1 MGAERIFYRMNMM
14 SMINK
19 LKKISS
25 LIFVVILSQS
35 LLTACNPGNIKE
47 DRADGEQQTEEI
59 LQSAGVSVSSVD
71 DAVFKAEKAAQSG
84 KMELAQL
91 YYIKAYDLEPTNV
104 GVLQKMADLYTDLR
118 KYDLAEVSLKL
129 ILQQQP
135 GDLKAIEQY
144 GLLLIK
150 QKKYPEAE
158 KHLIQVIAKQQ
169 SWSAY
174 NGLGIIA
181 TLQGDHLK
189 AENHFKKADSISPNS
204 PELLNNIGFAL
215 YSADKLTEAAPY
227 YLKALQINPGFK
239 KAIYNYALLQARL
252 SNYEEAHSAFVKVS
266 SPAEASNNTGYIAM
280 MNGDYSE
287 ANNYLQEAINVS
299 PKFYKKA
306 SDNLKRL
313 EALEQQ

>member
-1 MGAERIFYRMNMM
+1 
-14 SMINK
+14 MINK
-19 LKKISS
+19 IKKPTSF
-25 LIFVVILSQS
+25 IFVVILSQS

-47 DRADGEQQTEEI
+47 AERADGKQQTEEI
-59 LQSAGVSVSSVD
+59 LQSAGVSVSSID
-71 DAVFKAEKAAQSG
+71 DAIFKAEKAAQGG

-104 GVLQKMADLYTDLR
+104 RVLQKMADLYTDLK

-135 GDLKAIEQY
+135 GDLKATEQY

-150 QKKYPEAE
+150 LKKYADAE
-158 KHLIQVIAKQQ
+158 KNLTQVVGKQQ

-181 TLQGDHLK
+181 TLQGDYLK

-215 YSADKLTEAAPY
+215 YSADKLIEAAPY

-252 SNYEEAHSAFVKVS
+252 SNYEEAHSAFAKVS

-306 SDNLKRL
+306 NDNLKRL
-313 EALEQQ
+313 GMLEQQ

>member
-1 MGAERIFYRMNMM
+1 MM

-19 LKKISS
+19 IKKPTS
-25 LIFVVILSQS
+25 LIFVMVLSQS

-47 DRADGEQQTEEI
+47 AERGDNEQKTEEI
-59 LQSAGVSVSSVD
+59 LQSAGLNVNSVD
-71 DAVFKAEKAAQSG
+71 DAVLKAEKAAQSG

-91 YYIKAYDLEPTNV
+91 YYIKAYDLEPTNTR
-104 GVLQKMADLYTDLR
+104 VLQKMADLYTDLK

-135 GDLKAIEQY
+135 GDIKAIEQY

-150 QKKYPEAE
+150 QKKYPDAE
-158 KHLIQVIAKQQ
+158 QHLAQVVAKQQ

-181 TLQGDHLK
+181 TLQGDYMK
-189 AENHFKKADSISPNS
+189 AESLFKKADSISPNS

-215 YSADKLTEAAPY
+215 YSADKLTEAEPY
-227 YLKALQINPGFK
+227 YLKALQINPDFK

-252 SNYEEAHSAFVKVS
+252 SNYEQAHSAFAKVS
-266 SPAEASNNTGYIAM
+266 SPAEANNNTGYIAM

-306 SDNLKRL
+306 NDNLKRL
-313 EALEQQ
+313 EILEQ

>member
-1 MGAERIFYRMNMM
+1 
-14 SMINK
+14 MINK
-19 LKKISS
+19 IKKPTS
-25 LIFVVILSQS
+25 LIFVMVLSQS

-47 DRADGEQQTEEI
+47 AERGDNEQKTEEI
-59 LQSAGVSVSSVD
+59 LQSAGLNVNSVD
-71 DAVFKAEKAAQSG
+71 DAVLKAEKAAQSG

-91 YYIKAYDLEPTNV
+91 YYIKAYDLEPTNTR
-104 GVLQKMADLYTDLR
+104 VLQKMADLYTDLK

-135 GDLKAIEQY
+135 GDIKAIEQY

-150 QKKYPEAE
+150 QKKYPDAE
-158 KHLIQVIAKQQ
+158 QHLAQVVAKQQ

-181 TLQGDHLK
+181 TLQGDYMK
-189 AENHFKKADSISPNS
+189 AESLFKKADSISPNS

-215 YSADKLTEAAPY
+215 YSADKLTEAEPY
-227 YLKALQINPGFK
+227 YLKALQINPDFK

-252 SNYEEAHSAFVKVS
+252 SNYEQAHSAFAKVS
-266 SPAEASNNTGYIAM
+266 SPAEANNNTGYIAM

-306 SDNLKRL
+306 NDNLKRL
-313 EALEQQ
+313 EILEQ

>member
-1 MGAERIFYRMNMM
+1 MNMM

-19 LKKISS
+19 IKKPSF
-25 LIFVVILSQS
+25 IFVIVLSQS
-35 LLTACNPGNIKE
+35 LLTACNPGNIKDSE
-47 DRADGEQQTEEI
+47 RADSGQQTEEI

-71 DAVFKAEKAAQSG
+71 DAIFKAEKAVQSG

-104 GVLQKMADLYTDLR
+104 RVLQKMADLYTGLK

-150 QKKYPEAE
+150 LKKYADAE
-158 KHLIQVIAKQQ
+158 RTLDQVVAKQQ

-306 SDNLKRL
+306 NDNLKRL
-313 EALEQQ
+313 EMLEQQ